1 MVWGAP
7 CANALGPVDAL
18 IDTSAMPT
26 ETIGTS
32 GPLLSRQETLV
43 GAAVSPARPFF
54 VEAGTYRGRP
64 CSPIGPVRR
73 DLP

>member
-32 GPLLSRQETLV
+32 GPLLSRQQARRPAATAIV
-43 GAAVSPARPFF
+43 TGAYPTSWARSR
-54 VEAGTYRGRP
+54 VVA
-64 CSPIGPVRR
+64 
-73 DLP
+73 